1 MNNEKELDLNR
12 LKHYDG
18 LDEKGRLIELPCGI
32 GDDIFVICDCEHIPP
47 QLDGTLYDCCGG
59 PGTATGYYCPYEN
72 NCPFDAENCELCMG
86 KEAIFEDSV
95 KEIIISD
102 DGIRIVPR
110 FCEVC
115 SEIGNGVF
123 LTREEAELTLK
134 EVRNSES

>member
-1 MNNEKELDLNR
+1 
-12 LKHYDG
+12 
-18 LDEKGRLIELPCGI
+18 
-32 GDDIFVICDCEHIPP
+32 
-47 QLDGTLYDCCGG
+47 
-59 PGTATGYYCPYEN
+59 
-72 NCPFDAENCELCMG
+72 MG

-115 SEIGNGVF
+115 SEKGNGVF